1 MTDDLILEFKAC
13 LADISFARAGWDV
26 RGMSLDQK
34 QAEASAKKTAMARA
48 REIWRDN
55 PGRRDEIEAAF
66 REYKPLATLDEITR
80 QEAGK

>member
-1 MTDDLILEFKAC
+1 MTEDLILEFKAC
-13 LADISFARAGWDV
+13 LGTISYARAGWDV
-26 RGMSLDQK
+26 YDMPPDQK

-66 REYKPLATLDEITR
+66 REYGPLATLDEITG
-80 QEAGK
+80 EESGK